1 MLKNQLLTRRRAL
14 WMGLLSVTS
23 IGTIATARTISEK
36 EQTEQILR
44 LENLQSNFAVIEGG
58 TLKERAAAK
67 GLIYGAATHKHK
79 LSSDTSFA
87 KHFVCQC
94 GILVPE
100 GELKWRALRPNPHIF
115 DFTLADSLAEF
126 CQNHNILFRGHTLI
140 WHQSIPTWFKEKVDP
155 QNAQKFFRE
164 HIATVTRHYAG
175 KIHSWDVVNEAIE
188 VKDGKNYG
196 LRNTP
201 WLNLLGSDYIE
212 LAFRIAAEADPNALL
227 TYNDYGLEYDTKWHE
242 ARRNAVLKLLERLI
256 SKGTPIHAF
265 GMQSHLTGDLSNFNS
280 RKLRNFLTEIAS
292 LGLKI
297 MITEL
302 DVTDKKL
309 PAPTIIRDRIVAQVY
324 KEYLSVTLDEKAV
337 IAVLTWGLTD
347 KYTWLSEYSPRLD
360 GRKVRPLPFDEHL
373 QPKLAWNAIA
383 KAFDNAPKR

>member
-1 MLKNQLLTRRRAL
+1 MSNSFLLSRRRAL
-14 WMGLLSVTS
+14 QVALGSFASFATVTT
-23 IGTIATARTISEK
+23 IGTGQKNIQIQLLEHSQRDFSFISS
-36 EQTEQILR
+36 
-44 LENLQSNFAVIEGG
+44 ENTS
-58 TLKERAAAK
+58 LKKLAAAK
-67 GLIYGAATHKHK
+67 GLVYGAAAHKHRL
-79 LSSDTSFA
+79 LSDNVFANYFA
-87 KHFVCQC
+87 KEC
-94 GILVPE
+94 GIIVPE
-100 GELKWRALRPNPHIF
+100 GELKWRALRPKPNGF
-115 DFTLADSLAEF
+115 NFSLGDWFVDFA
-126 CQNHNILFRGHTLI
+126 QIHNMLFRGHTLV
-140 WHQSIPTWFKEKVDP
+140 WHQSIPKWFNETIDK
-155 QNAQKFFRE
+155 QNAEQYFIG
-164 HIATVTRHYAG
+164 HITTVTKHYCG
-175 KIHSWDVVNEAIE
+175 QIHSWDVVNEAINPDD
-188 VKDGKNYG
+188 KMPFD

-201 WLNLLGSDYIE
+201 WLKLLGSDYIE

-227 TYNDYGLEYDTKWHE
+227 TYNDYGLEYDTRWHE

-265 GMQSHLTGDLSNFNS
+265 GMQSHLTGDLTNFNS
-280 RKLRNFLTEIAS
+280 RKLRNFLTDIAN

-309 PAPTIIRDRIVAQVY
+309 PAPTIIRDRIVAQIY
-324 KEYLSVTLDEKAV
+324 KEYLSVALDERAV